1 MPSHALRPLAVI
13 ACLAALVSPTLA
25 AADQFVAMDETWE
38 HTPDLPDSH
47 YRVKPSAETPADW
60 TSPVDYSD
68 GTAWVYLEVQ
78 TKPTAQETKFQVCF
92 EATPTYA
99 CTAQSP
105 TYTATGTYEWPTP
118 FSDFWSPPNEYVD
131 WSQGVNKLANI
142 LKDTMNNKPS
152 ADNVGDETAA
162 LYTPTRVRMVVTIV
176 SAGGTYVPPTPT
188 GEEEGGGGAGPI
200 GGSGTGAAS
209 EGGAPA
215 EPVGGSQSGA
225 SGPGGGAGG
234 SADVK
239 NHDDDG
245 CTVLPTTSHSSNSKP
260 LNKTAPW
267 LGFLLGLGLFA
278 RRRIGH
284 ADPVRIPAS
293 WHPAPK
299 TRLKRRRPPRKMN

>member
-1 MPSHALRPLAVI
+1 MSKSELSPLAAIICV
-13 ACLAALVSPTLA
+13 AALVSPALA
-25 AADQFVAMDETWE
+25 HADQFVAMDQTWE

-47 YRVKPSAETPADW
+47 YREKPSAETPGDW

-105 TYTATGTYEWPTP
+105 TYTTTGIYEWPTP

-131 WSQGVNKLANI
+131 WSQGVNKLASI

-152 ADNVGDETAA
+152 ADNVGAETAA

-176 SAGGTYVPPTPT
+176 SAGGAYVPPTPT
-188 GEEEGGGGAGPI
+188 GEGEGGGGGGPL
-200 GGSGTGAAS
+200 GGSGAGGTS

-215 EPVGGSQSGA
+215 EPVGGNPIA
-225 SGPGGGAGG
+225 AGG
-234 SADVK
+234 SAQGGGGSASGTGDE
-239 NHDDDG
+239 DDG
-245 CTVLPTTSHSSNSKP
+245 CSVSGTFGHSMTLEP
-260 LNKTAPW
+260 LNRAGSW
-267 LGFLLGLGLFA
+267 FAFSLALGLFA
-278 RRRIGH
+278 RRRIGR
-284 ADPVRIPAS
+284 AEPVRIPAS

-299 TRLKRRRPPRKMN
+299 ARLKRRRPPSKMI